1 MMKLNGLIKGLRR
14 FVTPSL
20 VVSAVYYLRFG
31 AKVSPRAEVD
41 LSSNLKLGQG
51 CVISSFVKVK
61 AADGPLVV
69 GPRGGFATGC
79 FVATGAGGIEIGE
92 NIIVG
97 PNVNIVSV
105 NYRTDALDVHLEDL
119 GHTSKGIKIGR
130 NVWIGAGCTV
140 LDGAVIGDNTV
151 VVANSLVNRR
161 FKPNVILSGNPAKVL
176 MKREG

>member
-1 MMKLNGLIKGLRR
+1 MRLNSIIKGLRR
-14 FVTPSL
+14 FLTPSI
-20 VVSAVYYLRFG
+20 VVTGIYYMRFG

-41 LSSNLKLGQG
+41 LSSNLKLGKK
-51 CVISSFVKVK
+51 CVISSFSKFK

-69 GPRGGFATGC
+69 GERGGFATGC

-92 NIIVG
+92 NVIVG

-105 NYRTDALDVHLEDL
+105 NYRTDQLDVHLEDL
-119 GHTSKGIKIGR
+119 GHTSKGIKIGK

-161 FKPNVILSGNPAKVL
+161 FKPNVIIAGNPAKVL
-176 MKREG
+176 MKRQG